1 MAAPINNARLAT
13 MATYN
18 EYVPAFRMLYT
29 EAGSLQGYFE
39 RVEVLAGLDAESR
52 RSRLLALLAEAQ
64 VTRR

>member
-1 MAAPINNARLAT
+1 